1 MPRRSVAGGNRN
13 RRRAAT
19 PNLADGLGGLFSE
32 LAFTSTDGAARKSTS
47 TQSLGRAGDL
57 HSKEN
62 AGHHQANLKSTQSR
76 NAALT
81 SSTHRSPPSK
91 TNASRKLQ
99 KTAQNG
105 PGTLRVSNEWRR
117 CSESSGGSRA
127 IDEDSQV
134 SSLSG
139 RSYDEDSQSITSDGN
154 ESENSDESQSSSDA
168 CTSDSLSEKSTSD
181 SVSEKSEET
190 LLEEDGTSEIDEDS
204 NDDDDYHPDDDSIG
218 VCESVSRNGSE
229 SVCDDSAADD
239 EELDEDLSLDEEDRS
254 LQRRR
259 LLAAAFQDKTSDC
272 KEQAGDPKLVQRRET
287 SGSMVLHSIAP
298 PQSFHGSESVCDESA
313 AGDEELDEDLSL
325 DEEDRSLQR
334 RRLLAAASRSQRT
347 LAKNSLKDVQSTS
360 DSQISADDVSTASTE
375 TEEDPR
381 CVISIDSDIHSEEE
395 VEVEDFV
402 EAEIVVDE
410 ADGADPVFVEEVE
423 VTTRPVAEADRW
435 RATRED
441 RTTSSDEADENLA
454 EDEDKEV
461 DYATGHEPV
470 AGLADENCAEVEIND
485 ALPPVTIA
493 HIERVI
499 PGGSGFASEEADKE
513 DENRAEATDIFGS
526 LLSVDCCTGPALTR
540 DELGESDASRVQGAI
555 AANMPS
561 TGEAV
566 LLGQQRCVSNMSGAS
581 DESDEKGEVC
591 YAQPSVAIPDLKQA
605 TYGVVAASANKA
617 VESLAKEA
625 ADDSVPRVK
634 PANREQE
641 IQEGGAPVSTEAEQV
656 GESPVEDAVIDDALP
671 HEEVGDC
678 GQATHA
684 ADAPTCEDLDKPE
697 RDLET
702 AVVECTGPPLTVIS
716 FIRQELRNCDTP
728 NRRTPPGYNQ
738 SYAISPLPSPN
749 SPRSRNL
756 EGELCD
762 NEPRYSEK
770 NSESSGMEFT
780 AVFADNRALDN
791 SRFEFENAG
800 TSLIDRFSSGILDL
814 ATRFSSNHNASPI
827 PADENPVITL
837 PSARENSSSA
847 KSNQEVNAAGL
858 REVNFRVPS
867 FDTATEL
874 VSADAAFRHPDDTL
888 HPQHSCKSTNAKARE
903 NKATS
908 QSGNAIRGSKWVLGP
923 KIGGGAFGTV
933 RVGMDTEN
941 GSLVAVKVIPIE
953 GSNAKDLKTEIDLL
967 RSLQHEN
974 IVRYLRAESEES
986 FVYIFQEW
994 VTGGSISSLL
1004 RKFGSFAMPVIR
1016 SYLLQMLCGLA
1027 YLHGSGVI
1035 HRDIKG
1041 SNILVSDGGIIKLA
1055 DFGSSKRLGPT
1066 QRNINMSLTVRG
1078 TPYFMAPEVFE
1089 SKYSQKADIWSVGCV
1104 AVQMAS
1110 GRCPWESLGLDSQVL
1125 LFNYLKSTSG
1135 PPLLNRHSTESPLE
1149 LDLFR
1154 RLLERCFSRDPEV
1167 RPSAS
1172 DLQDDSFFR
1181 TEAKTASDDDFSVS
1195 KRSFPACETSHASTA
1210 THREISPVAGGR
1222 SPFRP
1227 RSSSVAQSRPL
1238 PLSPPLPRQHS
1249 PGPLESIKSPAAT
1262 SMVISR
1268 GASPSPNTADW
1279 PSWAR
1284 GKSAKPS
1291 QALLTRSQ
1299 SISNKSVDSID
1310 SLVYS
1315 AQDSLNTSRSA
1326 LFGMKYADERRL

>member
-1 MPRRSVAGGNRN
+1 MPRRSVAGGNGN
-13 RRRAAT
+13 RPRAAT
-19 PNLADGLGGLFSE
+19 PSLADGLGGLFSE
-32 LAFTSTDGAARKSTS
+32 LAFTSTDNAVRKSTS

-62 AGHHQANLKSTQSR
+62 SGHHQANLKSTQSR

-81 SSTHRSPPSK
+81 SPTHGSPPSK

-105 PGTLRVSNEWRR
+105 PGTLRVANERRR

-139 RSYDEDSQSITSDGN
+139 RSDDEDSQSITSDGN

-168 CTSDSLSEKSTSD
+168 CTSDSMSEKSTSD

-190 LLEEDGTSEIDEDS
+190 LLEEDVTSDIDEDS

-218 VCESVSRNGSE
+218 VCESGSRNGSE

-259 LLAAAFQDKTSDC
+259 LLAAASHGQDT
-272 KEQAGDPKLVQRRET
+272 V
-287 SGSMVLHSIAP
+287 
-298 PQSFHGSESVCDESA
+298 
-313 AGDEELDEDLSL
+313 
-325 DEEDRSLQR
+325 
-334 RRLLAAASRSQRT
+334 
-347 LAKNSLKDVQSTS
+347 AKNSLRDIQSTS
-360 DSQISADDVSTASTE
+360 DSQVSADRQSRALDEISTASTE

-381 CVISIDSDIHSEEE
+381 SVISIDSDIQSEEE
-395 VEVEDFV
+395 DEVEDFL

-410 ADGADPVFVEEVE
+410 ADGAAFVEAVE
-423 VTTRPVAEADRW
+423 VTVRPMAD
-435 RATRED
+435 ADRED
-441 RTTSSDEADENLA
+441 RTTSFDEADGNLV
-454 EDEDKEV
+454 EDDG
-461 DYATGHEPV
+461 DGATGREPV
-470 AGLADENCAEVEIND
+470 AGVAEEKCAEVEMID
-485 ALPPVTIA
+485 ALPPVTVA
-493 HIERVI
+493 HLERVI
-499 PGGSGFASEEADKE
+499 HGGCGSASEEADKE
-513 DENRAEATDIFGS
+513 DDNRAEATAIYGS
-526 LLSVDCCTGPALTR
+526 LPSVACCTGPALTC
-540 DELGESDASRVQGAI
+540 DELGESDASRVQGDI
-555 AANMPS
+555 TTNMPS
-561 TGEAV
+561 TGAAV
-566 LLGQQRCVSNMSGAS
+566 HLGQQRCMSNLPGAS
-581 DESDEKGEVC
+581 DESDENVREGDVY
-591 YAQPSVAIPDLKQA
+591 YAQPSVAIADLNQPI
-605 TYGVVAASANKA
+605 YGVVAPSANEA
-617 VESLAKEA
+617 VENLAKEA
-625 ADDSVPRVK
+625 GDDSVPRTE

-641 IQEGGAPVSTEAEQV
+641 IQGGDAPISTEADKV
-656 GESPVEDAVIDDALP
+656 GERQVVDAVIDDSLP

-684 ADAPTCEDLDKPE
+684 ADAHACEELDKPE

-702 AVVECTGPPLTVIS
+702 SVVDGTGPPLTVIA
-716 FIRQELRNCDTP
+716 FTRQELRDGDTP
-728 NRRTPPGYNQ
+728 NKRTLPGYNQ

-756 EGELCD
+756 EGELC
-762 NEPRYSEK
+762 ESELRYSEK
-770 NSESSGMEFT
+770 NSESSGIEFT
-780 AVFADNRALDN
+780 TAFADNRAIDN
-791 SRFEFENAG
+791 SRFKFENAG
-800 TSLIDRFSSGILDL
+800 TGLIDRFSSGILDL
-814 ATRFSSNHNASPI
+814 ATSFSSEHNASPI
-827 PADENPVITL
+827 PVDENPAITL
-837 PSARENSSSA
+837 PSARENSSA
-847 KSNQEVNAAGL
+847 KSNQEANAASL
-858 REVNFRVPS
+858 REVNIRVSS
-867 FDTATEL
+867 FDTATEP

-888 HPQHSCKSTNAKARE
+888 HPQHNYKSNARARE

-908 QSGNAIRGSKWVLGP
+908 QSGNAIRGNKWVLGP

-1104 AVQMAS
+1104 AFQMAS

-1154 RLLERCFSRDPEV
+1154 RLLERCFSRDPQV

-1172 DLQDDSFFR
+1172 ELQDDSFFR
-1181 TEAKTASDDDFSVS
+1181 TEAKAASDDDFCVP
-1195 KRSFPACETSHASTA
+1195 KRSFPSCETSHASTA
-1210 THREISPVAGGR
+1210 THREISPIAGGR

-1262 SMVISR
+1262 SMVTSR
-1268 GASPSPNTADW
+1268 GVPAASPSPNTADW

-1284 GKSAKPS
+1284 GKSAKQS
-1291 QALLTRSQ
+1291 QALITRSE